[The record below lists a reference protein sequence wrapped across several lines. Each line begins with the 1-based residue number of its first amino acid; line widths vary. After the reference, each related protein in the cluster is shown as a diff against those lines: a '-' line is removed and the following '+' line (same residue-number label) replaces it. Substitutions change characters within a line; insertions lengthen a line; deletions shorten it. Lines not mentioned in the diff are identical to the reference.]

1 MNTADQLRLWASGL
15 LTLEAAVELLIAS
28 ANGRLLAGPWV
39 RQDASSTRFDP
50 DTAAAECG
58 HLSGGER
65 RVLSIATSLASS
77 AHPVDLSDA
86 ITGLDDINLDLVLR
100 AFAHACG
107 R

>member
-1 MNTADQLRLWASGL
+1 MSTADQLRHWACGL
-15 LTLEAAVELLIAS
+15 LPLEAAVELLIAS
-28 ANGRLLAGPWV
+28 ANGRLLAGPWI
-39 RQDASSTRFDP
+39 RQDAYSTWFDP
-50 DTAAAECG
+50 DTAAAERG

-65 RVLSIATSLASS
+65 RALGIATSLTSS

-100 AFAHACG
+100 ALAHAGG